1 MTDPR
6 KTEDRD
12 SVLFAFHQD
21 CNRPTAEQIIAWI
34 DRYPQFA
41 EDIRAHAAVAWDWAL
56 RDRLPA
62 EEVDQSLAKRAY
74 SQTLNAIFDEENT
87 EKNIQVTCQSFQE
100 MLAAVGKTVPDIARQ
115 IVIPR
120 PVVAD
125 LINGWMC
132 EPIPV
137 RLADAMITSLAT
149 TSQAFHSAV
158 HVAQENPYLGHAKA
172 DKAPVIT
179 PRSGE
184 QIIRESD
191 MSEERKRY
199 WLGED

>member
-41 EDIRAHAAVAWDWAL
+41 DDIRAHAAVAWDWAL
-56 RDRLPA
+56 GDRLPA

-74 SQTLNAIFDEENT
+74 SQTLNAIFDEEKT

-100 MLAAVGKTVPDIARQ
+100 MLAAVGK
-115 IVIPR
+115 
-120 PVVAD
+120 
-125 LINGWMC
+125 
-132 EPIPV
+132 
-137 RLADAMITSLAT
+137 
-149 TSQAFHSAV
+149 
-158 HVAQENPYLGHAKA
+158 
-172 DKAPVIT
+172 
-179 PRSGE
+179 
-184 QIIRESD
+184 
-191 MSEERKRY
+191 
-199 WLGED
+199 

>member
-6 KTEDRD
+6 NAEDRD
-12 SVLFAFHQD
+12 SVLFAFHQE
-21 CNRPTAEQIIAWI
+21 CERPTAEQIIAWTK
-34 DRYPQFA
+34 RFPEFA
-41 EDIRAHAAVAWDWAL
+41 DDIRSHAAVAWDWAM
-56 RDRLPA
+56 RDGLPA
-62 EEVDQSLAKRAY
+62 EPLDQSLAAKGY
-74 SQTLNAIFDEENT
+74 SKALNLIFDEEHSA
-87 EKNIQVTCQSFQE
+87 ENIAAKCQSFQE
-100 MLAAVGKTVPDIARQ
+100 MLTAVGKTVPDIARE
-115 IVIPR
+115 IVIAR
-120 PVVAD
+120 PIVAD

-137 RLADAMITSLAT
+137 RLSGALITSLTT
-149 TSQAFHSAV
+149 TSAAFHSAV
-158 HVAQENPYLGHAKA
+158 QMAQQNPYFGHAKA
-172 DKAPVIT
+172 DKTPVIT

>member
-12 SVLFAFHQD
+12 SVLFAFHQECD
-21 CNRPTAEQIIAWI
+21 RPTAEQIIAWI
-34 DRYPQFA
+34 DRYPEFA
-41 EDIRAHAAVAWDWAL
+41 EDIRAHATVAWDWAM
-56 RDRLPA
+56 RNRLPA
-62 EEVDQSLAKRAY
+62 EEVDQSLARRAY
-74 SQTLNAIFDEENT
+74 SQTLNAIFDEENN
-87 EKNIQVTCQSFQE
+87 EKSVQVVCQSFQE
-100 MLAAVGKTVPDIARQ
+100 MLAAVGKTVPDIARE
-115 IVIPR
+115 IVIDR
-120 PVVAD
+120 PIVAD

-137 RLADAMITSLAT
+137 RLADAMIASLAT
-149 TSQAFHSAV
+149 TSASLHSALRM
-158 HVAQENPYLGHAKA
+158 AQQSPYLGHAKS
-172 DKAPVIT
+172 DKTPVIT

-184 QIIRESD
+184 QIIRESG

>member
-12 SVLFAFHQD
+12 SVLFAFHQECD
-21 CNRPTAEQIIAWI
+21 RPTAEQIIAWI
-34 DRYPQFA
+34 NRYPQFA
-41 EDIRAHAAVAWDWAL
+41 EDIRAHAAVAWDWATH
-56 RDRLPA
+56 DRLPV

-74 SQTLNAIFDEENT
+74 SQTLNAIFEEENS
-87 EKNIQVTCQSFQE
+87 EKNIQTICQSFQE
-100 MLAAVGKTVPDIARQ
+100 MLTAVGKTVPEIARE
-115 IVIPR
+115 IVIDR
-120 PVVAD
+120 PIIAD

-137 RLADAMITSLAT
+137 RLTDALITSLST
-149 TSQAFHSAV
+149 TSSSLHCAV
-158 HVAQENPYLGHAKA
+158 RMAQQSPYLGHAKS
-172 DKAPVIT
+172 DKTPVIT